1 MFFNLKKNTRIRKEV
16 IVSISLLQ
24 GLFIFII
31 SINLFLV
38 YKNIN
43 KIYNFHVL
51 SIENSS
57 IILFLVSLILISTNT
72 YLIFIFSKN
81 TEDEKQQL
89 IENLRKQRHDFINHL
104 ESLSYF
110 LNNNETEEA
119 QKYLHNIGVMI
130 TTQSQLDKIKNA
142 NFASVV
148 NTFMNKCESKG
159 IYFEFVA
166 NSELNNF
173 PMSPVHVTTV
183 FSNILNNALEH
194 CDNEGMI
201 CLEAL
206 ENETDYIFTISN
218 TGQPINDQIDIFEPG
233 VSTKGEGRGYGLSLV
248 KETVENYNG
257 EVYISDYFPPTFVIK
272 VRKGDGNEYNKNN
285 AC

>member
-1 MFFNLKKNTRIRKEV
+1 MLNKNKHCNTTK
-16 IVSISLLQ
+16 SI
-24 GLFIFII
+24 II
-31 SINLFLV
+31 SINLFQALLIFIITI
-38 YKNIN
+38 NIFLLSN
-43 KIYNFHVL
+43 NVNRFYGLDIL
-51 SIENSS
+51 SIEESL
-57 IILFLVSLILISTNT
+57 LFLFIISIVLIVTNT
-72 YLIFIFSKN
+72 YLVFIFSKN
-81 TEDEKQQL
+81 NEDEKQQL

-201 CLEAL
+201 CLEVL